1 MLKFGKI
8 GMALFVTV
16 VAIMM
21 TGVAAWDRGGNDLDR
36 ALMVALSVVIVLAV
50 HLLPAISRRSIAW
63 VVWAGCLLCAIYGH
77 LTFLVHS
84 NQRASQHLSEVST
97 LTVGTENQ
105 IKAAR
110 EALAEITARP
120 MAVVAAER
128 ANTKDLRIRHAL
140 NIELS
145 QAQKA
150 QQIRDDLRKLESDS
164 TQAKVNGAVDPVT
177 QKVAEVLGVTE
188 AQVSVVIGLTLA
200 LLLELIGA
208 VLWFEALRG
217 EPEKVMAAAGGSN
230 EEIGVTQPVT
240 KIVTPAV
247 TQSVTKSKS
256 SATRKIVTP
265 VTPAVTQESNDDAT
279 LITQSVTT
287 ESITPVTFENQKVSN
302 ATQFQESNKEDS
314 EFESLKLAIQTGQ
327 AKSTVSG
334 IREFLGCS
342 QTKAMELRRALA

>member
-247 TQSVTKSKS
+247 TQSVT
-256 SATRKIVTP
+256 
-265 VTPAVTQESNDDAT
+265 
-279 LITQSVTT
+279 T
-287 ESITPVTFENQKVSN
+287 ESITHFTFENQKESN
-302 ATQFQESNKEDS
+302 ATQFQESNEEDS
-314 EFESLKLAIQTGQ
+314 EFESLKLAIQTGK

-342 QTKAMELRRALA
+342 QTKAMEIRRAIS